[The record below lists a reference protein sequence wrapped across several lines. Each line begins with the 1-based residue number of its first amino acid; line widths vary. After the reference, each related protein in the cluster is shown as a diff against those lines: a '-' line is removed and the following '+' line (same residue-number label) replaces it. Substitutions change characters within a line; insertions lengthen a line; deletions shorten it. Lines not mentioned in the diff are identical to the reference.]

1 MTIGLL
7 LNSSEMKFREIM
19 FGEIKDKVVTADKE
33 EYIKEW
39 GKVQMSSW

>member
-1 MTIGLL
+1 
-7 LNSSEMKFREIM
+7 MKLRELIM
-19 FGEIKDKVVTADKE
+19 FGEIKDKVVTADGK